1 MTWILA
7 FVFILGAAVILHEF
21 GHFVVAKLLRI
32 RVETFSVGF
41 GKRIW
46 GRRWG
51 TTDYRLSLIPL
62 GGYVKLG
69 GDDSN
74 AGIEEGTEE
83 EIPARERFDLRP
95 RWQKFC
101 VGVAGPVMNV
111 ITALAVPF
119 ALAMIVG
126 VSVMPPPVVKSVAE
140 GSAAERAGIKPGDR
154 IVSFNGDENSDWER
168 IQNDALLSPDQ
179 QLPIEVERGDQRL
192 QFTITPTR
200 QVEGGEAIGRLGIV
214 PDYGDVPV
222 VVASVEAGTP
232 ADEAGLKPSER
243 IVSIGGERVTSAAQV
258 SEYVRSHP
266 NEPIRIT
273 VESGGD
279 TREIVAQTRKLS
291 DGKGGLVDRLGFG
304 PAEDP
309 PLDRVGPATAL
320 RHAVAR
326 NVEMLRLTGK
336 ALGQVFSGRR
346 SMRDTFAGP
355 IGIAQASKR
364 AAEEGGLEGVFIM
377 LGFLSLNLGIFNL
390 LPIPVLDGG
399 MIFML
404 FVEGAL
410 GLVGKKLSMQARER
424 IQQVGFVFLLL
435 LMGFVIIN
443 DVTKYAPGWF
453 RSGDK
458 PAQTQQK

>member
-21 GHFVVAKLLRI
+21 GHFIVAKLLRI

-41 GKRIW
+41 GKRVW

-74 AGIEEGTEE
+74 AGLEEGNEEE
-83 EIPARERFDLRP
+83 EIPERERFDLRP

-126 VSVMPPPVVKSVAE
+126 VAVMPPPVVKTVAE
-140 GSAAERAGIKPGDR
+140 GSAAERAGVKPGDR

-179 QLPIEVERGDQRL
+179 PLPLEVERDGRRL
-192 QFTITPTR
+192 PLTITPTR
-200 QVEGGEAIGRLGIV
+200 QVEGGEAIGRLGIL

-222 VVASVEAGTP
+222 IVGYVEPGTP
-232 ADEAGLKPSER
+232 AAEAGMKLGER
-243 IVSIGGERVTSAAQV
+243 VVSIGGERVTSGEQV
-258 SEYVRSHP
+258 RQYIRSHT
-266 NEPIRIT
+266 NEPIT
-273 VESGGD
+273 LVLSSGGEA
-279 TREIVAQTRKLS
+279 REVVAQTRKLG
-291 DGKGGLVDRLGFG
+291 DGSERLGFQ
-304 PAEDP
+304 PLEDP
-309 PLDRVGPATAL
+309 PTRRIGAGAAA

-326 NVEMLRLTGK
+326 NIEMLRLTGK
-336 ALGQVFSGRR
+336 ALGQVFSGQR
-346 SMRDTFAGP
+346 SVRDTFAGP

-364 AAEEGGLEGVFIM
+364 AAEEGGLEGVFVM

-404 FVEGAL
+404 FLEGAL

-453 RSGDK
+453 RSGDR
-458 PAQTQQK
+458 PAETQQK

>member
-101 VGVAGPVMNV
+101 VGVAGPVMNI

-119 ALAMIVG
+119 ALAMMVG
-126 VSVMPPPVVKSVAE
+126 VPVMPPPVVKTVAPD
-140 GSAAERAGIKPGDR
+140 SAAERAGIKTGDR
-154 IVSFNGDENSDWER
+154 IVSFNGVENYDWEK

-179 QLPIEVERGDQRL
+179 ALPVEIERGGQRL
-192 QFTITPTR
+192 QLTITPTR
-200 QVEGGEAIGRLGIV
+200 QVEGGEVIGRLGIL

-222 VVASVEAGTP
+222 VVVFVEKGSP
-232 ADEAGLKPSER
+232 ADEAGMKLGER
-243 IVSIGGERVTSAAQV
+243 VVQIGGEPVTSSEQV
-258 SEYVRSHP
+258 RQYIRAHP
-266 NEPIRIT
+266 GEPIRIT
-273 VESGGD
+273 LAPAEGG
-279 TREIVAQTRKLS
+279 THEIVAQTRKLD
-291 DGKGGLVDRLGFG
+291 DGSERLGFQ
-304 PAEDP
+304 PLEDAP
-309 PLDRVGPATAL
+309 TRRLGVAAAAG
-320 RHAVAR
+320 HAVAR

-336 ALGQVFSGRR
+336 ALGQVFSGQR
-346 SMRDTFAGP
+346 SVRDTFAGP

-364 AAEEGGLEGVFIM
+364 AAEEAGLEGVFIM

-404 FVEGAL
+404 FLEGAL
-410 GLVGKKLSMQARER
+410 ALVGMKLSMTMRER